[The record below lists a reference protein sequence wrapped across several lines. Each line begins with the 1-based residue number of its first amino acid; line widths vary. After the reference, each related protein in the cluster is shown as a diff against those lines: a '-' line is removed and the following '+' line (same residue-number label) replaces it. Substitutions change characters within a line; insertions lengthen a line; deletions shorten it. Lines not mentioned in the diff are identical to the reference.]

1 MIWDL
6 FQQQQINSAERTA
19 SDAKSKTDRH
29 ANDIEN
35 LQQHVERLSLACQA
49 MWEILKNRSAFTE
62 TELETKILEIDARD
76 GRIDGKINTQPISCP
91 SCGRATS
98 SRRDTCVLCGAH
110 TRRPHQFE
118 G

>member
-6 FQQQQINSAERTA
+6 FQQQQIDSAERTA
-19 SDAKSKTDRH
+19 SDAKSKADRQ
-29 ANDIEN
+29 ANHIED
-35 LQQHVERLSLACQA
+35 LQQHVERLSLASQA
-49 MWEILKNRSAFTE
+49 MWELIKTRTALTE
-62 TELETKILEIDARD
+62 ADLETKILEIDGRD

-91 SCGRATS
+91 SCGRTTS
-98 SRRDTCVLCGAH
+98 SRRNTCVMCGAP